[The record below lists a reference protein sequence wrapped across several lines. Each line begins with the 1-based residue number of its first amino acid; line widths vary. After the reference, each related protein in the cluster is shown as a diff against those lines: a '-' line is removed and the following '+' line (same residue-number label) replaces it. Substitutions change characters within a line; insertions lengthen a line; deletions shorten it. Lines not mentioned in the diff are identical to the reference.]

1 MKVISIINY
10 KGGVGKTTLTANIAA
25 GLANE
30 GKRVLA
36 IDLDP
41 QSNLTFSFIQVDAWK
56 DKYQNSKTI
65 KTWYDSFIERGNIKE
80 LNNLV
85 IIPKEVNKL
94 VKEKLHLICSH
105 LALINVDLELAV
117 MLGGA
122 TPRQQ
127 KNNFLEVY
135 SLLVKGISSLK
146 NTYDYILID
155 CPPNFNI
162 VTKTAI
168 VASDYYLIPAKLD
181 YLSTLGIEQLQ
192 RHVSDLIEDYNT
204 YVEKDGSFDC
214 RKIMPKSLG
223 VVATMVGI
231 RDGDV
236 ISTQQPY
243 LNEIRKMKVPILES
257 KIRENKSIYADAPRY
272 GIPVILDSQ
281 KSHNVIVDELK
292 ALTLEFMRKVV

>member
-25 GLANE
+25 GLANQ
-30 GKRVLA
+30 GKKVLA

-41 QSNLTFSFIQVDAWK
+41 QSNLTFSFVQVDVWK
-56 DKYQNSKTI
+56 EKYQSNKTI
-65 KTWYDSFIERGNIKE
+65 KTWYDSFIERGNVKE

-85 IIPKEVNKL
+85 IIPKEVNEL
-94 VKEKLHLICSH
+94 VKENLHLICSH
-105 LALINVDLELAV
+105 LALINVDLELGV
-117 MLGGA
+117 RLGGV

-135 SLLVKGISSLK
+135 SILIKGISSLE

-168 VASDYYLIPAKLD
+168 VASDYYLIPSKLD

-192 RHVSDLIEDYNT
+192 KHVSDLVEDYNT
-204 YVEKDGSFDC
+204 NVERYGNCNFK
-214 RKIMPKSLG
+214 KAMPNSLG

-231 RDGDV
+231 RDGNV
-236 ISTQQPY
+236 FSTQQQY
-243 LNEIRKMKVPILES
+243 LDDIRKMKIPILES

-281 KSHNVIVDELK
+281 KSHKVIVDELK
-292 ALTLEFMRKVV
+292 ELTLEFMRKVV